1 MTIKELKDILIH
13 YEGREYN
20 DWEIKLFDYNNQ
32 REIEWNGGAYAS
44 SRETKSITFPVEL
57 EPIDGEGINSR
68 LKRLMK
74 EIAERDEKTKKGLQD
89 LKETLSEYRDN
100 ILESGERAKNKI
112 NNIG

>member
-1 MTIKELKDILIH
+1 MTIKEIKDILIH
-13 YEGREYN
+13 YDGREYD

-32 REIEWNGGAYAS
+32 RDIKWNGGTYAS
-44 SRETKSITFPVEL
+44 SRETKTITFPVEL
-57 EPIDGEGINSR
+57 EPVDGEGINSR

-74 EIAERDEKTKKGLQD
+74 EIAERDEKTKKSLQD
-89 LKETLSEYRDN
+89 LKETLSEYRDS